1 MDNQFML
8 IYFLQNF
15 TLCQTGLRRIIYKD
29 CYNWDYELVSQLPM
43 HEEKKHCK
51 TNDPTVLSAFL
62 IFPNCKLFLSAPVS
76 SLPPA
81 ALHPQISY
89 KYLPVS
95 LIAHVFHAVQFF
107 LFQQPQSGLHV

>member
-51 TNDPTVLSAFL
+51 TNNPTV
-62 IFPNCKLFLSAPVS
+62 
-76 SLPPA
+76 
-81 ALHPQISY
+81 
-89 KYLPVS
+89 
-95 LIAHVFHAVQFF
+95 
-107 LFQQPQSGLHV
+107 